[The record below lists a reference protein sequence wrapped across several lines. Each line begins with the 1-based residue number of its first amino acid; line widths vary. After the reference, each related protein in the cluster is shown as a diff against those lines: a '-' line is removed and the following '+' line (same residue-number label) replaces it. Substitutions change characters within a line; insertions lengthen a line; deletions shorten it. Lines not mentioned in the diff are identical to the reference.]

1 MNTSM
6 KQGVVWG
13 GLLIVLGILA
23 LVETTTDLNEWLWVA
38 VLGAGGL
45 LSFAVY
51 LTDRSETSLL
61 ILAYVLLAIAGLVTL
76 LTLELLQDAWVATFV
91 LSAIGLPFLVAFFR
105 TGRSNWGLLI
115 PAYVLL
121 SIAVMVPLI
130 EEEILVD
137 AVIATYVLIVI
148 AIPFFVVYARNPKQW
163 WALIPGGILAI
174 IGISLLVAEDLA
186 EYVAPVAFII
196 AGAWILVRQLTR
208 SRREQSTN

>member
-1 MNTSM
+1 MNSSV

-23 LVETTTDLNEWLWVA
+23 LVETTTDLSEWLWVA
-38 VLGAGGL
+38 ILSLGGL
-45 LSFAVY
+45 LSLAVY

-61 ILAYVLLAIAGLVTL
+61 ILSYVLLAVAGLVAL
-76 LTLELLQDAWVATFV
+76 LTLEILQDAWVATYV
-91 LSAIGLPFLVAFFR
+91 LTAIGLPFLVAFFR
-105 TGRSNWGLLI
+105 TGRSRWGLLI

-137 AVIATYVLIVI
+137 AVIATYVLLVI
-148 AIPFFVVYARNPKQW
+148 AIPFFVVYARNTKQW
-163 WALIPGGILAI
+163 WALIPGGILAL
-174 IGISLLVAEDLA
+174 IGISLLIAEDLA

-208 SRREQSTN
+208 SERNQATN